1 MPLIDLNTRQ
11 IFFIHIPKTSG
22 SSLYYNLKKLEKDC
36 VSVRGHVDGI
46 PLTHLHIEMAE
57 RYWPDYYSYRKFTI
71 VREPKQRL
79 LSGYLYRNQQIETL
93 EDFDQ
98 WLSKLFVML
107 DNNRSYM
114 RNHFRP
120 QVDFIP
126 KDTKIFDIE
135 EQDTIYTWLSDY
147 LDIIDIPHGI
157 VRNKQS
163 TDIDNTNVDIFDYM
177 SDINIAKFNSLYGKD
192 IDMHNHL
199 TK

>member
-46 PLTHLHIEMAE
+46 PLTHLHVEMAE
-57 RYWPDYYSYRKFTI
+57 KHWPDYYSYQKFTI

-79 LSGYLYRNQQIETL
+79 LSGYLYHKKHTETL

-98 WLSKLFVML
+98 WFSKLCVML
-107 DNNRSYM
+107 DNNRSWM

-147 LDIIDIPHGI
+147 LNIEIPHGI
-157 VRNKQS
+157 VRNKQP
-163 TDIDNTNVDIFDYM
+163 TDIDNTSIDIFDYM
-177 SDINIAKFNSLYGKD
+177 SDNNIDKFNSLYSKD
-192 IDMHNHL
+192 IDMHKDL
-199 TK
+199 TT